1 MAASSSA
8 GNTLAPVP
16 VAPSVHATI
25 RSSTALAALALLLV
39 VALAIKN
46 VSLGSPIMAGD
57 EYAYFVRAREFPFPD
72 AALAYDPTV
81 QATNNVLYF
90 AIGKWLWAHTA
101 DPALSMRILQ
111 SGEYGLLL
119 LTLYALGRFTMTP
132 LHSVVV
138 ALISGVT
145 AMSSYSAY
153 FMPETLYQL
162 LFACLCFVATWLLPR
177 RIVLG
182 VAASSGVLALMLL
195 TKPHAI
201 AVVLAVVTVLLA
213 LVLWPGVFRVPR
225 QRSVVPLLMLLPL
238 TWLTLILADLALEGR
253 LQLNPLFVIGTFYGK
268 TLAGP
273 GTSVLPPP
281 LHNFVAPV
289 VGNALALALL
299 VGVPLVFIAHRVVS
313 ARASCSSAF
322 IPPLESTQAA
332 RVAVLAT
339 LAVTS
344 LAFALVMTVI
354 FTALIGESAP
364 GELWRLYGRYYS
376 FSLPVIVVSMA
387 SAGALARSTNW
398 GIAAN
403 TLLRVAALL
412 SFGAALIAL
421 VWWRAAWTLAPWD
434 FPEVWALTPAGWL
447 VDASVVGTLL
457 LAVSAVCFLL
467 IAIAP
472 RLAVPV
478 FLAFFAAFNLTSLVQ
493 TTRWQFAHGRGFAP
507 YSQPAAALRI
517 LLGPDLI
524 DRGVVV
530 GANRGIIA
538 YTLFAL
544 RSRSPVVLLPT
555 GSVVTSGIAKPNA
568 AWVLMQGDYKDNL
581 PGRVIFNS
589 AKLTLVA
596 LDGPQGKPLVSFIE
610 SPHP

>member
-1 MAASSSA
+1 VAASSAA
-8 GNTLAPVP
+8 GRTLASGLD
-16 VAPSVHATI
+16 APSARATI
-25 RSSTALAALALLLV
+25 CSSIGLAALAVLLV

-119 LTLYALGRFTMTP
+119 LTLYAICRFTMSP
-132 LHSVVV
+132 RYSLVVT
-138 ALISGVT
+138 LISGIT

-162 LFACLCFVATWLLPR
+162 LFACLCLVVAWLLPTR
-177 RIVLG
+177 VMLG
-182 VAASSGVLALMLL
+182 VAASGGVLALMLL

-213 LVLWPGVFRVPR
+213 LVLWPGFFRIPR
-225 QRSVVPLLMLLPL
+225 QRSVSALLMLLPL
-238 TWLTLILADLALEGR
+238 TWLALVLADLALEGR
-253 LQLNPLFVIGTFYGK
+253 VQLNPLFVIGAFYGN
-268 TLAGP
+268 TLAGSGP
-273 GTSVLPPP
+273 SVLPPP

-289 VGNALALALL
+289 VGNTLALTLL
-299 VGVPLVFIAHRVVS
+299 VGMPLVLIAHHVVS
-313 ARASCSSAF
+313 ARALDSWAF
-322 IPPLESTQAA
+322 VQPPEDIQAA

-344 LAFALVMTVI
+344 LAFALGMTVT
-354 FTALIGESAP
+354 FTALIGEYVP

-376 FSLPVIVVSMA
+376 FSLPIIVVSMA
-387 SAGALARSTNW
+387 SAGTLKPPVNW
-398 GIAAN
+398 GTSGRAR
-403 TLLRVAALL
+403 LRVAALL
-412 SFGAALIAL
+412 AFSAALIAQ
-421 VWWRAAWTLAPWD
+421 VWWRSAWTLAPWD
-434 FPEVWALTPAGWL
+434 FPELWALTPAGWL
-447 VDASVVGTLL
+447 MDANVVGTLL
-457 LAVSAVCFLL
+457 LAVSAICFLL
-467 IAIAP
+467 IAAVP
-472 RLAVPV
+472 RLTVPV
-478 FLAFFAAFNLTSLVQ
+478 FLAFFAALNLTSLVQ

-507 YSQPAAALRI
+507 YSQPATALRV

-524 DRGVVV
+524 DRGIVV
-530 GANRGIIA
+530 GPDRGMIA

-544 RSRSPVVLLPT
+544 RSRSPVVLLPA
-555 GSVVTSGIAKPNA
+555 GSVVASAIAPPNA
-568 AWVLMQGDYKDNL
+568 AWVLMQGDYKNDL
-581 PGRVIFNS
+581 PGRVIFHS

-596 LDGPQGKPLVSFIE
+596 LDGPTGTPLFSFIE
-610 SPHP
+610 LLHP